1 VTGTT
6 QRYFISYAGADRSWA
21 EWVGYHLERHGHRVM
36 LDVWDWRTG
45 DDFVQ
50 RMDEGLR
57 QADAVVALFS
67 KSYFEPDRWTNEE
80 WTAVVARRDRVIPL
94 AVEPLDNHDV
104 PPMLATK
111 VRKPLHG
118 LDEDDAL
125 AALLAAVHGGGRP
138 SGPPPFPGGAAP
150 AREANPPEAPG
161 PGVAEGARPRLPDS
175 TKRAEVWNVRRK
187 NADFSGR
194 EAVLVALREGL
205 LGGSDTAVYA
215 LHGLGGIGKSQI
227 ALEYAHRFADQY
239 DLVWW
244 IDAEQADQLPVH
256 YTELADRVGVANAEA
271 GAEHN
276 ARTLLQHLRER
287 PRWLIILDNAE
298 NPGAVEN
305 WLPEGPGH
313 VLITSRNP
321 HWRDIAHPL
330 ALDVF
335 TREDSLAY
343 LRKRIPGIPEEQ
355 AAALAGDL
363 GDLPL
368 ALAQAAGVIGN
379 GMTVDRYRR
388 LLTEST
394 ARILQEGEV
403 PGYPASLAATVG
415 IATKDLS
422 QGHPDAAALLRLAAF
437 LGPEPIPAAWLE
449 EARPRLKTIPG
460 DPADPMWLQSA
471 LPALSRFGLAR
482 IDHEA
487 FQIHRLTQAV
497 LRDQVDAAEAEAVHD
512 DAAAVLAA
520 AAPGEAERPENWP
533 AWAGLTSHLTA
544 RHVDVTTR
552 HELRPALR
560 DGIYFLLRSGQPR
573 PALELATELLA
584 SWTAL
589 LGPDHPDV
597 LTCRQYQGH
606 GTADLGDIRGARPII
621 EDALVR
627 RRRTLGDDHV
637 DTLKSANDLAVI
649 LSQLGEDAEALRINE
664 DVFTRRR
671 RILGDDH
678 PDTLQSAL
686 NQGTKLRAVGRH
698 AEARAMHEDTLARCR
713 RSLGEDHPWTLLA
726 ASHVGQSLSRMGDAA
741 EGQRLLHTVLGRCR
755 EVLGDDHPTTLH
767 VGYCL
772 DEALYRLGRREEA
785 RQSQSDT
792 VARHRRVHG
801 PDHPDTL
808 ACADALARTLIDLGE
823 YAEARLL
830 LEDSV
835 ERARRVLGEDHLGAL
850 NLAHNLAVVFYRAG
864 LYREAFRLQDDV
876 LARRRRV
883 FGADDPGTLESAVSL
898 ALTLLELRD
907 HAAAAELLE
916 DVRARQRRL
925 LGDDHAETR
934 RTTKYLAEAYTAMGK
949 KFQAQKL
956 LGKKKGVRG
965 FGRKKR

>member
-1 VTGTT
+1 MTGTT

-21 EWVGYHLERHGHRVM
+21 EWVGYHLERHGHRVL

-67 KSYFEPDRWTNEE
+67 KSYFEPGRWTNEE

-94 AVEPLDNHDV
+94 AVEPLTNHDV
-104 PPMLATK
+104 PAMLATK
-111 VRKPLHG
+111 VRKDLHG

-125 AALLAAVHGGGRP
+125 AALLTAVDGGGRP
-138 SGPPPFPGGAAP
+138 SGPPPFPGGAAAAPQTP
-150 AREANPPEAPG
+150 AQPRATGTAAEA
-161 PGVAEGARPRLPDS
+161 PRLPGS

-187 NADFSGR
+187 NTDFSGR

-205 LGGSDTAVYA
+205 LDGDDTAVYA

-256 YTELADRVGVANAEA
+256 YTELADRVGIANPEA

-276 ARTLLQHLRER
+276 ARALLQHLRER

-321 HWRDIAHPL
+321 HWRGIARPL

-343 LRKRIPGIPEEQ
+343 LRNRIPGIPEEQ
-355 AAALAGDL
+355 AAVLAGDL

-422 QGHPDAAALLRLAAF
+422 EGHPDAAALLRLAAF
-437 LGPEPIPAAWLE
+437 LGPEPIPTAWLE
-449 EARPRLKTIPG
+449 EARPRLRTIPG
-460 DPADPMWLQSA
+460 DPADPLWLQSA
-471 LPALSRFGLAR
+471 LPALSGFGLAR

-497 LRDQVDAAEAEAVHD
+497 LRDQVDAAETGAVQD

-520 AAPGEAERPENWP
+520 VTPGEAERPENWP
-533 AWAGLTSHLTA
+533 TWAGLTSHLTA
-544 RHVDVTTR
+544 RHFDVTAR
-552 HELRPALR
+552 AELRPALR
-560 DGIYFLLRSGQPR
+560 EAISFLIRSGQPR
-573 PALELATELLA
+573 QARELGEPLRE
-584 SWTAL
+584 SWIAQ
-589 LGPDHPDV
+589 LGPDHSDV
-597 LTCRQYQGH
+597 LMCTQYLGH
-606 GTADLGDIRGARPII
+606 ATADLGDLRGARPII
-621 EDALVR
+621 EDTLAR
-627 RRRTLGDDHV
+627 RRRTLGDDHE
-637 DTLKSANDLAVI
+637 DTLRSANDLAVI
-649 LSQLGEDAEALRINE
+649 LAQLGDEEEALAISG
-664 DVFTRRR
+664 DTLVRRR
-671 RILGDDH
+671 RILGEDH
-678 PDTLQSAL
+678 PHTLQSASNYGGHL
-686 NQGTKLRAVGRH
+686 TAQERFQ
-698 AEARAMHEDTLARCR
+698 EARDINE
-713 RSLGEDHPWTLLA
+713 
-726 ASHVGQSLSRMGDAA
+726 
-741 EGQRLLHTVLGRCR
+741 
-755 EVLGDDHPTTLH
+755 
-767 VGYCL
+767 
-772 DEALYRLGRREEA
+772 
-785 RQSQSDT
+785 
-792 VARHRRVHG
+792 
-801 PDHPDTL
+801 
-808 ACADALARTLIDLGE
+808 RTL
-823 YAEARLL
+823 
-830 LEDSV
+830 V
-835 ERARRVLGEDHLGAL
+835 TCRRVLGEDHPTTLATAINLGHAL
-850 NLAHNLAVVFYRAG
+850 SEMGEGRKARSLLDGTLHHCRTSLGEDHPITLRASHSLGRILSVMGAHVEARALAQVTLARSRRVLGENHPDTLSLASALANAMTNLGEFTEARRLAEDTLERRRRTLGPEHPDCFVSAHNLAWTLHQQGDCQAARR
-864 LYREAFRLQDDV
+864 LYEDT
-876 LARRRRV
+876 LARRREALGPDHR
-883 FGADDPGTLESAVSL
+883 DTLRTAHGL
-898 ALTLLELRD
+898 GITLLKLRAYAE
-907 HAAAAELLE
+907 AAKLLE
-916 DVRARQRRL
+916 DARLRL
-925 LGDDHAETR
+925 RSLYGEDGSPTL
-934 RTTKYLAEAYTAMGK
+934 RTTRALADAYTGMGK
-949 KFQAQKL
+949 KYKAQKL
-956 LGKKKGVRG
+956 LAGNKKAPRT
-965 FGRKKR
+965 FGRRKKR